1 MAANSENL
9 QLIARLT
16 PLADVLGALDSTVQP
31 VPPRAM
37 DLHAAVGRV
46 LSSPAVAPSRP
57 ASPLALIDGW
67 ALNADATLDA
77 GTYAPALLPEMPERV
92 EVGQPMPGGA
102 DSVAPLDTVTVKGDR
117 AEALGTVSFGEGVIA
132 FGADCDSSLPLRR
145 AGTRLRITDAAV
157 LAAAGLARVTARE
170 PRFRVVPVRG
180 STIVTAAA
188 RMIADDLERHGGTVR
203 LESAGVDLDMIFGAD
218 NSDALVVIGGTGSGR
233 NDSSVQT
240 LARAGKI
247 AFHGIAL
254 SPGETTALGFIGSRP
269 VLLLPGRLDAALAGW
284 LVIGRRILAKLSGAL
299 EDEVTTSFAL
309 ARKIASPVGIAEF
322 VPVRRSGEQVEPL
335 AAKYLPFSALA
346 RADGWIL
353 VPAESEGFGAGATV
367 PVYPW
372 PGSAP

>member
-16 PLADVLGALDSTVQP
+16 PLTDVLGTIDSTVQA
-31 VPPRAM
+31 VAPRAM
-37 DLHAAVGRV
+37 DLQAAVGRV

-77 GTYAPALLPEMPERV
+77 GAYAPALLPEIPERV

-102 DSVAPLDTVTVKGDR
+102 DSVAPLDAVTIKGER
-117 AEALGTVSFGEGVIA
+117 AEALGTVNFGDGVIA
-132 FGADCDSSLPLRR
+132 FGADCDSSAPLRR
-145 AGTRLRITDAAV
+145 TGTRLRITDAAV
-157 LAAAGLARVTARE
+157 LTAAGLARVTARE
-170 PRFRVVPVRG
+170 PRFRIVPVRG
-180 STIVTAAA
+180 TMIVTAAA
-188 RMIADDLERHGGTVR
+188 RMVADDLDRHGGAAR
-203 LESAGVDLDMIFGAD
+203 LENAGADLDMIFGAD

-247 AFHGIAL
+247 AFHGVAL
-254 SPGETTALGFIGSRP
+254 SPGETVAVGFIGSRP

-284 LVIGRRILAKLSGAL
+284 LVIGRRILARLSGAI
-299 EDEVTTSFAL
+299 EEEATTSFEL
-309 ARKIASPVGIAEF
+309 GRKVASTVGITEF
-322 VPVRRSGEQVEPL
+322 IPVRRSGEQIEPL
-335 AAKYLPFSALA
+335 AAKYLPFSALV

-353 VPAESEGFGAGATV
+353 VPAESEGFGPGATV
-367 PVYPW
+367 PVHPW